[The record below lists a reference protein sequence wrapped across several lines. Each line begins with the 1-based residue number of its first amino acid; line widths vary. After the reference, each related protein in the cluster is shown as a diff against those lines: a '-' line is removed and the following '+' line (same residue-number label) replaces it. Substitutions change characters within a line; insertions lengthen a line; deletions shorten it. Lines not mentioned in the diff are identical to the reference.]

1 MSRSELKSR
10 AKMLKP
16 ILRLGKN
23 GLNESVVL
31 ELKKQLKK
39 RKLVKIRLLKSY
51 PDDKKS
57 ASSGLE
63 KETGAEVIDMIG
75 NVIVLFK
82 DPSNK
87 KHKYKAAV

>member
-1 MSRSELKSR
+1 
-10 AKMLKP
+10 
-16 ILRLGKN
+16 
-23 GLNESVVL
+23 
-31 ELKKQLKK
+31 
-39 RKLVKIRLLKSY
+39 LVKIRLLKSY